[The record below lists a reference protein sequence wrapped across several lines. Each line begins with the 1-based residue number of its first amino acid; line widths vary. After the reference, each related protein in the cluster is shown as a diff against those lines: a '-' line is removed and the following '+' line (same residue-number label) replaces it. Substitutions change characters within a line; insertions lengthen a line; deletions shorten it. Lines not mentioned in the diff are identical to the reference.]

1 MIPIDKSGMRV
12 WQKYLNDKYQTKI
25 QEIDQMP
32 ADQTAAIQGTQLSI
46 ISILYVL
53 TYWMLICVS
62 SVLQDI
68 DRSIISPSCLVK
80 LSIPF
85 AF

>member
-1 MIPIDKSGMRV
+1 
-12 WQKYLNDKYQTKI
+12 
-25 QEIDQMP
+25 MP
-32 ADQTAAIQGTQLSI
+32 ADQTAAIQGIQLSI

-53 TYWMLICVS
+53 THWMAGCIS

-80 LSIPF
+80 PSIPF